1 MNEYFR
7 TKFNMKYCER
17 NTHQQLKNRTNAAF
31 ELNKPPTQTK
41 YLQWTIT
48 LNGHRFSQTKLFLL
62 IIDFQ
67 VHYVPEKKKEKKI
80 HIHTHKTSNVF

>member
-1 MNEYFR
+1 
-7 TKFNMKYCER
+7 MKYCER
-17 NTHQQLKNRTNAAF
+17 NTHQQLKNRKNAAF

-48 LNGHRFSQTKLFLL
+48 LNGHRFSQTNLFLL

-67 VHYVPEKKKEKKI
+67 VHYVPEKKKEKKSTFTLI
-80 HIHTHKTSNVF
+80 KTSNVV